1 MPPKFEVEI
10 RLPDNE
16 IHIVTV
22 EVEKATR
29 PKPYL
34 GGYRNNRTNLVY
46 HHAFAQTDQI
56 ATYHPEKFEREVQTY
71 QYNTRGNRE
80 SSVNLSRIDDEAR
93 VRNSNGEARHLPRQS
108 SRQAG

>member
-1 MPPKFEVEI
+1 MEALPEEGKDEGEAHEEEGQQEEEQQPPAAQKAPAELRKGEKHFFDSIETEEFVMPPKFEVEI

-46 HHAFAQTDQI
+46 HHAFAQTD
-56 ATYHPEKFEREVQTY
+56 
-71 QYNTRGNRE
+71 
-80 SSVNLSRIDDEAR
+80 
-93 VRNSNGEARHLPRQS
+93 
-108 SRQAG
+108 

>member
-10 RLPDNE
+10 RRPDNE

-46 HHAFAQTDQI
+46 HHAFAQTD
-56 ATYHPEKFEREVQTY
+56 
-71 QYNTRGNRE
+71 
-80 SSVNLSRIDDEAR
+80 
-93 VRNSNGEARHLPRQS
+93 
-108 SRQAG
+108 